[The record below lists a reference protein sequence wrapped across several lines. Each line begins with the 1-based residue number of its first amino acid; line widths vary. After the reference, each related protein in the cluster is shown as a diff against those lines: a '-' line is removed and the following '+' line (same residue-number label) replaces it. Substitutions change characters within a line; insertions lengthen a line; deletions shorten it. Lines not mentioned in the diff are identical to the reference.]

1 MKSKSRLAKI
11 QNQKHRK
18 KVQYIEC
25 YKIGKNKMDLLKKLI
40 FFSFRMSFILFFF
53 NFTILYWFC
62 HISK

>member
-40 FFSFRMSFILFFF
+40 FFFF
-53 NFTILYWFC
+53 
-62 HISK
+62 